1 MKFGV
6 AVTTSVTPAVTAAA
20 QAEYVQELTPAIE
33 EAGYD
38 SIWISDRTV
47 FPNDLPARYPDQYG
61 PGKADPEAQNV
72 LEALTVLSY
81 VAGATSRCR
90 LGMSVLVLPF
100 RNPVLNA
107 KMVTTLDVLSGG
119 RVIFGV
125 GVGWMPEE
133 FEAMGASY
141 EDRGALTDEHIEMFK
156 ALCAD
161 GTPEYHGR
169 HFDYSGM
176 TFFPKPVQRP
186 HPPIWV
192 GGNTR
197 AALHRTA
204 RLGDAWHGIRLTPPE
219 LVHKRHQLH
228 ELCEQAG
235 RPPDSVQATL
245 RLTLSLGQPLSS
257 DSGDRV
263 PMSGSVSQ
271 IRDDIARYEEA
282 GLDYMVLSV
291 AANTTSATVDDIRR
305 FADEVVPGFTR
316 HE

>member
-1 MKFGV
+1 M
-6 AVTTSVTPAVTAAA
+6 
-20 QAEYVQELTPAIE
+20 
-33 EAGYD
+33 
-38 SIWISDRTV
+38 
-47 FPNDLPARYPDQYG
+47 
-61 PGKADPEAQNV
+61 
-72 LEALTVLSY
+72 LSY
-81 VAGATSRCR
+81 VAGATNRCR

-119 RVIFGV
+119 RVIFGI

-141 EDRGALTDEHIEMFK
+141 EHRGTLTDEHIEMFK

-161 GTPEYHGR
+161 GKAEYHGE

-186 HPPIWV
+186 HPPVWV

-197 AALHRTA
+197 AALRRTA
-204 RLGDAWHGIRLTPPE
+204 RLGDAWHGIRLTPAE
-219 LVHKRHQLH
+219 LTHKRRQLRD
-228 ELCEQAG
+228 LCEQAG
-235 RPPDSVQATL
+235 RPPQGVQTTL
-245 RLTLSLGQPLSS
+245 RLTLSLDQPLTS

-263 PMSGSVSQ
+263 PLTGTVPQ

-282 GLDYMVLSV
+282 TLDYIVLSV
-291 AANTTSATVDDIRR
+291 AADTTAATVDAIRR
-305 FADEVVPGFTR
+305 FADEVMGKS
-316 HE
+316 

>member
-20 QAEYVQELTPAIE
+20 QAEYVQALTPAIE

-47 FPNDLPARYPDQYG
+47 FPDDLVTRYPEVYG
-61 PGKADPEAQNV
+61 PGKSDPEAQNV

-81 VAGATSRCR
+81 VAGATNRCR

-107 KMVTTLDVLSGG
+107 KMVATLDVLSGG

-125 GVGWMPEE
+125 GVGWMQEE

-141 EDRGALTDEHIEMFK
+141 KHRGALTDEHIEMFK

-169 HFDYSGM
+169 HFEYSGM
-176 TFFPKPVQRP
+176 TFFPKPLQRP

-197 AALHRTA
+197 AALRRAA
-204 RLGDAWHGIRLTPPE
+204 RMGDGWHGIRLTPEE
-219 LVHKRHQLH
+219 LALKKQALRG
-228 ELCEQAG
+228 LCQEHG
-235 RPPDSVQATL
+235 RSPDSVQVTL
-245 RLTLSLGQPLSS
+245 RATMQLGLMQRSPA
-257 DSGDRV
+257 GYRV
-263 PMSGSVSQ
+263 PLTGQVGHVL
-271 IRDDIARYEEA
+271 DDVRRYEEA
-282 GLDYMVLSV
+282 GLEHLVLSV
-291 AANTTSATVDDIRR
+291 AAADTDSTVESIRR
-305 FADEVVPGFTR
+305 FADEVVAR
-316 HE
+316 VSL